1 MGVILPVVEMELDG
15 RSNGW
20 TDMTADVHR
29 PSGIDITPRGM
40 AGDAPT
46 DRVATT
52 AVCSLAMLNT
62 DGNSANAARLYS
74 PGDANALS
82 GFEEGIGLRVSLAVD
97 ADGWVESSW
106 QSEDWVADTATVEPV
121 FTGRIDSIDP
131 EPGQHVATVTE
142 VTALDYMDELAI
154 HSLAAGDVQQG
165 VNESDAIQTV
175 MDAVGVAPFESLI
188 TGDGPDTFAIYGD
201 LSRDEDSKPVDEIQ
215 RICQSVY
222 GSFYMLGNGAPKYE
236 PRNEKRAVAGS
247 LLTSDIDITEND
259 LKVGRRPE
267 IQVKRRKRTNKVFT
281 VLTPRE
287 VATSNEVVYQLTDGD
302 TSFPPGETTV
312 FTGPF
317 TDATTGDGS
326 RAGAIDL
333 VTPVENTDY
342 DFNSEPDGSGTD
354 LSASVVVVAAYSG
367 NAVQWSITNNAAVTV
382 YPVTTGGAVLLQA
395 RGKTVTSKD
404 AIYLEAEDAT
414 SIADIGEHA
423 ITVNLPYQSEIEAA
437 QAIADWFKDTLADD
451 EPRVVSV
458 PLRLNKSDTT
468 RAAEILQAEISDIFT
483 MVETQTVL
491 DGTEKFFIN
500 AIGWEINGDGS
511 IWSTWTAAPAD
522 VGFEVEFGSESLT
535 TSGSTDDGT
544 SYQTKSITPA
554 ADTLILAWVA
564 SKRSDSTTPG
574 APSLSG
580 NGMTWT
586 QEATL
591 AFDVG
596 GTDRRRLT
604 LFRAYDASPSAG
616 KVTIDNFG
624 GTSETQDRCS
634 WSIGEFP
641 TTGVSSAAAVVQSVA
656 GAAGTADASSYTV
669 TLAAFTNAANRPA
682 CGWALNAND
691 TMAPEAAWTTVG
703 FRNKRTS
710 MLSATDPDN
719 ADTTCT
725 ATIPNASGNVG
736 GIAVEIKKD

>member
-500 AIGWEINGDGS
+500 AIAWEINGDGS

-535 TSGSTDDGT
+535 TGGVTGGGITDKSSKSVTFTDGH
-544 SYQTKSITPA
+544 
-554 ADTLILAWVA
+554 LICAWVT
-564 SKRSDSTTPG
+564 SKRGSSLNPS
-574 APSLSG
+574 APTVTGHGLS
-580 NGMTWT
+580 WT
-586 QEATL
+586 EERTYL
-591 AFDVG
+591 FDNAG
-596 GTDRRRLT
+596 GDRRRLGLYAT
-604 LFRAYDASPSAG
+604 MGDGSTGVVNFDWAAEEQDA
-616 KVTIDNFG
+616 V
-624 GTSETQDRCS
+624 S

-641 TTGVSSAAAVVQSVA
+641 TTGTTVANSIVQSVE
-656 GAAGTADASSYTV
+656 GTANVSDVATYTL

-682 CGWALNAND
+682 EGYALNASD
-691 TMAPEAAWTTVG
+691 TMTPDSGITVG
-703 FRNKRTS
+703 YRSTRIS
-710 MLSATDPDN
+710 MLTSTDPDN
-719 ADTTCT
+719 ADTSRI
-725 ATIPNASGNVG
+725 ANIPNESGNVG